1 MPRKKFKVVLLGE
14 GRVGKSSIVVR
25 YVRGNYDDKMQS
37 TIQASFLTKRINIGE
52 PVTLNIWD
60 TAGQERFHALGPIYY
75 RDADGALLVYDI
87 TFQASFTR
95 VKHWVT
101 ELKKMNRSIPI
112 AIAANKSDLEKSR
125 TVDRGAAEAYAQS
138 IGAVHIHTSAKL
150 NKGLDQVFVK
160 LTQKMVSQSKSQA
173 SSASRAS
180 RRNKPLIIMDD
191 GDDEKPSGGCC

>member
-1 MPRKKFKVVLLGE
+1 M
-14 GRVGKSSIVVR
+14 VR

-112 AIAANKSDLEKSR
+112 AIAANKSDLEKSF
-125 TVDRGAAEAYAQS
+125 DR
-138 IGAVHIHTSAKL
+138 AKADREYLINNLKTISTL
-150 NKGLDQVFVK
+150 NGW
-160 LTQKMVSQSKSQA
+160 
-173 SSASRAS
+173 R
-180 RRNKPLIIMDD
+180 
-191 GDDEKPSGGCC
+191 

>member
-1 MPRKKFKVVLLGE
+1 M
-14 GRVGKSSIVVR
+14 VR

-125 TVDRGAAEAYAQS
+125 TVDRAAAEAYAQS

-150 NKGLDQVFVK
+150 NKGLDQVFIK

-173 SSASRAS
+173 SSGSRAS
-180 RRNKPLIIMDD
+180 RRHKPLIIMDD
-191 GDDEKPSGGCC
+191 GDEEKPSGGCC